1 MREINIGAQ
10 VFEDIRTHGDFYVDK
25 SLFIKEW
32 WENRDTVT
40 LITRPRRFG
49 KTLNMQMLDCF
60 FSERYADRG
69 EELFGDLAIWKEEK
83 YRQLQGTYPVIFLS
97 FANVKKDTFADA
109 REGIIGVIENLFQGF
124 RDQWADDSL
133 ETKKRYAFM
142 SLTKESSNTEIS
154 NSLHELSSYLEFRY
168 GKKCLIFLD
177 EYDTPLQEAYV
188 NGYWDEMS
196 YLIRDLF
203 NSTFKTNPS
212 MERAIM
218 TGITRASKESIFSG
232 LNNPNVITTTSR
244 QYETAFGFTEAEVF
258 DSLDEYGL
266 SDMKKDI
273 KSWYDGFTFGNT
285 PDIYN
290 PWSIV
295 NFLKKKEL
303 QPYWANSSNN
313 SLINRQLRL
322 ANASIKNQMETLM
335 NGGSIETVLD
345 EEIIFSQLDKNPK
358 AIWSLFLAG
367 GYLKVVKREFDG
379 SWFHYTLT
387 LTNKEV
393 RLMFEQ
399 MITGWFSES
408 EYSNNEFI
416 SAMINGD
423 VEGMNVYMNKIT
435 SISFSSFD
443 VGNKP
448 SESTTPER
456 FYHGFVLGLLVS
468 EQNRYIIRSNRE
480 SGYGRYDICMYPK
493 KPDLPGI
500 VIEFKVQ
507 NENADEA
514 TLADTAD
521 MALQQIQAK
530 DYASDM
536 KSTGVGNILEY
547 GFAFAGKKILI
558 KKSEKLS

>member
-295 NFLKKKEL
+295 IFLKKKEL

-335 NGGSIETVLD
+335 NGGSI
-345 EEIIFSQLDKNPK
+345 
-358 AIWSLFLAG
+358 
-367 GYLKVVKREFDG
+367 
-379 SWFHYTLT
+379 
-387 LTNKEV
+387 
-393 RLMFEQ
+393 
-399 MITGWFSES
+399 
-408 EYSNNEFI
+408 
-416 SAMINGD
+416 
-423 VEGMNVYMNKIT
+423 
-435 SISFSSFD
+435 
-443 VGNKP
+443 
-448 SESTTPER
+448 
-456 FYHGFVLGLLVS
+456 
-468 EQNRYIIRSNRE
+468 
-480 SGYGRYDICMYPK
+480 C
-493 KPDLPGI
+493 
-500 VIEFKVQ
+500 
-507 NENADEA
+507 
-514 TLADTAD
+514 
-521 MALQQIQAK
+521 
-530 DYASDM
+530 
-536 KSTGVGNILEY
+536 
-547 GFAFAGKKILI
+547 
-558 KKSEKLS
+558 